1 MRAWPS
7 LRSIKARQRRGAYGC
22 GMSPSSSPAPVGARR
37 ALAES
42 RVPRYTSYPTAAQF
56 GAVEEASYRAW
67 LREGIGAGDTLS
79 LYLHVPFCRDLCWYC
94 ACHTRPTRS
103 DARVRRYAE
112 ALRAEVALLEQ
123 ALPPH
128 AGVSHLHFGG
138 GTPTMLGPAEL
149 RRLVPELRRR
159 FNIRPDAELA
169 IELDPRALTAEMA
182 ETLGALG
189 FTRASLGVQDVAP
202 EVQALIGRPQP
213 AEMVELAVRRLRA
226 AGIAAV
232 NLDLMYGLPGQSVAH
247 VARSARFGAALGAD
261 RVAVFGYAHVP
272 WMRPAQRAIDA
283 ALLPDAAARLAQA
296 EAAEAV
302 LLGAG
307 YEALGLDHFAR
318 PDDPM
323 ALAARRGALRRNFQ
337 GYTTDVAP
345 VLLGL
350 GASAIGSLPS
360 GFAQNEADERRYAEA
375 VAAGRLPVVRGVAT
389 TAGDQL
395 RAAMIEAVMCR
406 FAIDPAAPEWR
417 APAAA
422 AILRDAMPRL
432 ARLEA
437 EGLLRRD
444 GARLVVEGEARRFV
458 RQVAACFD
466 AYLVPG
472 VARHSATV

>member
-1 MRAWPS
+1 MPARPS
-7 LRSIKARQRRGAYGC
+7 LRSIKARHRCGAYPRR
-22 GMSPSSSPAPVGARR
+22 MTPSTFPAPDGARR

-67 LREGIGAGDTLS
+67 LRDGIGPQDRLS

-103 DARVRRYAE
+103 DARILRYAAALE
-112 ALRAEVALLEQ
+112 AEAALLEQ

-128 AGVSHLHFGG
+128 GGVSHLHFGG
-138 GTPTMLGPAEL
+138 GTPTMLGVAGL
-149 RRLVPELRRR
+149 RRLVPMLRRR
-159 FNIRPDAELA
+159 FSIRPDAELA
-169 IELDPRALTAEMA
+169 IELDPRVLTAEMA
-182 ETLGALG
+182 DTLGALG

-202 EVQALIGRPQP
+202 EVQALIGRPQQ
-213 AEMVELAVRRLRA
+213 AEMVELAMQRLRA

-247 VARSARFGAALGAD
+247 VERSAYFGAALGAD

-283 ALLPDAAARLAQA
+283 VLLPDTAERLAQA

-337 GYTTDVAP
+337 GYTTDAAP

-350 GASAIGSLPS
+350 GASAIGSLPG

-375 VAAGRLPVVRGVAT
+375 IAAGRLPVVRGVAT
-389 TAGDQL
+389 TAVDRL

-422 AILRDAMPRL
+422 AILRAVMPGL
-432 ARLEA
+432 EALEA

-444 GARLVVEGEARRFV
+444 GARLVVEGAARRFV

-466 AYLVPG
+466 AYLSPG
-472 VARHSATV
+472 ARRHSAAV